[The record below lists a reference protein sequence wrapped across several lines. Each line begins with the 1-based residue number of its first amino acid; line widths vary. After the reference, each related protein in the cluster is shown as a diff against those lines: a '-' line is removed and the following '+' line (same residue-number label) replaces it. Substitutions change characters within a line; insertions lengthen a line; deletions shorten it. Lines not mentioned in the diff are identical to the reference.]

1 MGLSRHPLEESMK
14 QRSLLRL
21 LAVGAAFMTTTVV
34 SAPSITVTEQ
44 RLMDQR
50 IQGDVM
56 RVLAANTALT
66 GKVVVESSEQV
77 VTLSGHLAT
86 AGQVRIAGRAASGVP
101 GVRHVVNDIRTRV
114 GAVSNN

>member
-1 MGLSRHPLEESMK
+1 MK
-14 QRSLLRL
+14 QSIRRFM
-21 LAVGAAFMTTTVV
+21 LAGAAFVTTAVV
-34 SAPSITVTEQ
+34 ASTPITVTEQ

-50 IQGDVM
+50 IQADVM

-66 GKVVVESSEQV
+66 GKVVVESADQV

-86 AGQVRIAGRAASGVP
+86 QGQIRMAGRDARGVQ

>member
-1 MGLSRHPLEESMK
+1 MK

-44 RLMDQR
+44 RLLDQR
-50 IQGDVM
+50 IQADVM
-56 RVLAANTALT
+56 RVIAANTGLT
-66 GKVVVESSEQV
+66 GKVVVESSDQV

-86 AGQVRIAGRAASGVP
+86 PGQIRMAGRDAAGVQ
-101 GVRHVVNDIRTRV
+101 GVRHVVNDIRARV
-114 GAVSNN
+114 GAAGNS

>member
-1 MGLSRHPLEESMK
+1 MLK
-14 QRSLLRL
+14 RSLVSL

-50 IQGDVM
+50 IQADVM
-56 RVLAANTALT
+56 RVLGANSALT
-66 GKVVVESSEQV
+66 GKVVVESSDQV

-86 AGQVRIAGRAASGVP
+86 PGQVRMAGRDARAVQ
-101 GVRHVVNDIRTRV
+101 GVRHVVNDIRARV